1 MEKKLLEE
9 INNIRNIMGLEVIK
23 EQYDTLPKI
32 IDVYPNVSFHPRTK
46 EDRLNPNILK
56 DIQKA
61 AENAG
66 IKVTINYAKTGH
78 DKFTDSG
85 NISRHWKGLAVDVS
99 SIEGSGWSSRAD
111 ARKKGNLVAI
121 DKFVSELGELGY
133 KIDQG
138 ESQAREKVVLSFGT
152 AGHDDH
158 IHVSNMNT
166 GQLIDTEDEVD
177 IENIED
183 DMSMEEL
190 INLKDYL
197 VKKGKEVGKEK
208 VNKLVDALKKL
219 QSMKIGDIGGKI
231 KDVIT
236 TASKSISELE

>member
-99 SIEGSGWSSRAD
+99 SVEGSGWLSPED
-111 ARKKGNLVAI
+111 AEKKGILVAI

-138 ESQAREKVVLSFGT
+138 ENEREKVVLSFGT
-152 AGHDDH
+152 KGHNHH

-183 DMSMEEL
+183 DISMEEL
-190 INLKDYL
+190 INLKDYV
-197 VKKGKEVGKEK
+197 VKKGK
-208 VNKLVDALKKL
+208 D
-219 QSMKIGDIGGKI
+219 
-231 KDVIT
+231 
-236 TASKSISELE
+236 LEPGFF